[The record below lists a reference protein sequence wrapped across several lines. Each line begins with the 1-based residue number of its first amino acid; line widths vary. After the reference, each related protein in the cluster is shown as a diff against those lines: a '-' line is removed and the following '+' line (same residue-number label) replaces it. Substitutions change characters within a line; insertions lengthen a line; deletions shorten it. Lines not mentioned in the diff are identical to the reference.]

1 MMYLIIG
8 GSGSGKSAYAE
19 ELLFSLPDAGKKYY
33 IATMQVCDE
42 ESRRRVQK
50 HRKQREGK
58 RFDTIEQPV
67 HVSGALTQMDA
78 GKKSAMLEC
87 VSNLVANEMFAKDI
101 YAENIYAEDMYA
113 DDPHVEDMHADDC
126 DVKETG
132 LKKSK
137 KCSAEA
143 VANKIVDDIM
153 KLHQP
158 LQQLVIVSN
167 NVFEDGVSYDEMT
180 MEYIKTMGIVNQ
192 KLAAVADVVTEV
204 VVGIPV
210 MAKEPAVTAETRI
223 KGEMLNCD

>member
-58 RFDTIEQPV
+58 RFYTIEQPV

-101 YAENIYAEDMYA
+101 YAENIYAEDMYE
-113 DDPHVEDMHADDC
+113 DDPHVEDMHTDDC

-132 LKKSK
+132 LKNK
-137 KCSAEA
+137 KDRSVET
-143 VANKIVDDIM
+143 VADKIVDDIM

-210 MAKEPAVTAETRI
+210 MVKERVKRE
-223 KGEMLNCD
+223 E

>member
-42 ESRRRVQK
+42 ESVRRVKK

-58 RFDTIEQPV
+58 KFYTIEQPV
-67 HVSGALTQMDA
+67 HVSKALAQMDA

-87 VSNLVANEMFAKDI
+87 VSNLVANEMFAKDV
-101 YAENIYAEDMYA
+101 YA
-113 DDPHVEDMHADDC
+113 EDMHADDC
-126 DVKETG
+126 DIIETG
-132 LKKSK
+132 LKKNK
-137 KCSAEA
+137 DCSAEV
-143 VANKIVDDIM
+143 VADKIVDDIM
-153 KLHQP
+153 KLYQP

-167 NVFEDGVSYDEMT
+167 NVFEDGISYDEMT
-180 MEYIKTMGIVNQ
+180 MEYIKTMGIVSQ

-210 MAKEPAVTAETRI
+210 MAKEPVKRE
-223 KGEMLNCD
+223 E

>member
-8 GSGSGKSAYAE
+8 GSGSGKSVYAE

-33 IATMQVCDE
+33 IATMQVYDE
-42 ESRRRVQK
+42 ESVRRVKK

-58 RFDTIEQPV
+58 KFYTIEQPV
-67 HVSGALTQMDA
+67 HVSKALAQMDA

-87 VSNLVANEMFAKDI
+87 VSNLVANEMFTKDVDAK
-101 YAENIYAEDMYA
+101 
-113 DDPHVEDMHADDC
+113 DMHAEDTHDGDVQANDC
-126 DVKETG
+126 DIIETG
-132 LKKSK
+132 LKSK
-137 KCSAEA
+137 KDRSAET
-143 VANKIVDDIM
+143 VAGKIVEDIM
-153 KLHQP
+153 KLNHE

-210 MAKEPAVTAETRI
+210 IVKEPVVTAETQI
-223 KGEMLNCD
+223 KGELNCD

>member
-19 ELLFSLPDAGKKYY
+19 ELLFSLSDAGKKYY

-101 YAENIYAEDMYA
+101 YAEDMYA
-113 DDPHVEDMHADDC
+113 DDPHVEDMHTDDS

-137 KCSAEA
+137 DCSAEA
-143 VANKIVDDIM
+143 VADKIVDDIM

-167 NVFEDGVSYDEMT
+167 NVFEDGVPYDEMT

-210 MAKEPAVTAETRI
+210 MAKKPAVTAETWI
-223 KGEMLNCD
+223 KGEMSNYD

>member
-19 ELLFSLPDAGKKYY
+19 ELLFSLSNAGKKYY

-42 ESRRRVQK
+42 ESERRVKK

-58 RFDTIEQPV
+58 RFYTIEQPV

-101 YAENIYAEDMYA
+101 YAENIYDEDMYA

-137 KCSAEA
+137 NCSAEA
-143 VANKIVDDIM
+143 VADKIVDDIM

-167 NVFEDGVSYDEMT
+167 NVVEDGVSYDEMT

-210 MAKEPAVTAETRI
+210 MVKEPVKRE
-223 KGEMLNCD
+223 E

>member
-101 YAENIYAEDMYA
+101 YVEDMYA
-113 DDPHVEDMHADDC
+113 DDPHVEDMHTDDC

-137 KCSAEA
+137 DCSAEA
-143 VANKIVDDIM
+143 VADKIVDDIM

-210 MAKEPAVTAETRI
+210 MVKERVKRE
-223 KGEMLNCD
+223 K

>member
-42 ESRRRVQK
+42 ESSRRVHK

-58 RFDTIEQPV
+58 KFYTIEQPV

-101 YAENIYAEDMYA
+101 YAEDMYADDMYA
-113 DDPHVEDMHADDC
+113 DDPHVEDMHTDDC

-137 KCSAEA
+137 DCSAEA
-143 VANKIVDDIM
+143 VADKIVDDIM
-153 KLHQP
+153 KLQQP

>member
-19 ELLFSLPDAGKKYY
+19 ELLFSLPDAGEKYY

-101 YAENIYAEDMYA
+101 YAEDMYADDMYA
-113 DDPHVEDMHADDC
+113 DDPHVEDMHTDDC

-137 KCSAEA
+137 DCSAEA
-143 VANKIVDDIM
+143 VAGKIVDDIM

>member
-33 IATMQVCDE
+33 IATMQVYDE

-58 RFDTIEQPV
+58 RFYTIEQPV

-101 YAENIYAEDMYA
+101 YAEDMYA
-113 DDPHVEDMHADDC
+113 DDPHVEDMHTDDC

-137 KCSAEA
+137 DCSAEA
-143 VANKIVDDIM
+143 VADKIVDDIM

-192 KLAAVADVVTEV
+192 KLAAMADVVTEV

>member
-87 VSNLVANEMFAKDI
+87 VSNLVANEMFDKD
-101 YAENIYAEDMYA
+101 IYAEDMYA
-113 DDPHVEDMHADDC
+113 NDPHVEDMHADDC
-126 DVKETG
+126 DVMETG

-137 KCSAEA
+137 DCSAEA
-143 VANKIVDDIM
+143 VADKIVDDIM

-210 MAKEPAVTAETRI
+210 MAKERVKRKE
-223 KGEMLNCD
+223 

>member
-19 ELLFSLPDAGKKYY
+19 ELLFSLSDAGKKYY

-42 ESRRRVQK
+42 ESERRVKK

-101 YAENIYAEDMYA
+101 YAENIYDEDMYA
-113 DDPHVEDMHADDC
+113 VDPHVEDMHTDDC
-126 DVKETG
+126 DAKETG

-137 KCSAEA
+137 DCSAEA
-143 VANKIVDDIM
+143 VADKIVDDIM

-192 KLAAVADVVTEV
+192 KLAAMADVVTEV

-210 MAKEPAVTAETRI
+210 MAKEQVKRKE
-223 KGEMLNCD
+223 

>member
-42 ESRRRVQK
+42 ESERRVKK

-101 YAENIYAEDMYA
+101 YAEDMYA
-113 DDPHVEDMHADDC
+113 DDC
-126 DVKETG
+126 DAKETG

-137 KCSAEA
+137 NCSAEA
-143 VANKIVDDIM
+143 VADKIVDDIM

-158 LQQLVIVSN
+158 LQRLVIVSN

-210 MAKEPAVTAETRI
+210 MAKERVKRKE
-223 KGEMLNCD
+223 

>member
-101 YAENIYAEDMYA
+101 YAEDIYDEDMYT
-113 DDPHVEDMHADDC
+113 DDPHVEDMHTDDC

-137 KCSAEA
+137 DCSAEA
-143 VANKIVDDIM
+143 VADKIVDDIM

>member
-58 RFDTIEQPV
+58 QFYTIEQPV
-67 HVSGALTQMDA
+67 HVSKALAQMDA

-87 VSNLVANEMFAKDI
+87 VSNLVANEMFAKDV
-101 YAENIYAEDMYA
+101 
-113 DDPHVEDMHADDC
+113 DDR
-126 DVKETG
+126 DVIETG
-132 LKKSK
+132 LKNK
-137 KCSAEA
+137 KDRSAEA
-143 VANKIVDDIM
+143 VAGKIVEDIM
-153 KLHQP
+153 KLHHE

-167 NVFEDGVSYDEMT
+167 NVFEDGISYDEMT
-180 MEYIKTMGIVNQ
+180 MEYIKTMGIVSQ

-210 MAKEPAVTAETRI
+210 MAKEPVKRE
-223 KGEMLNCD
+223 E

>member
-42 ESRRRVQK
+42 ESVRRVKK

-58 RFDTIEQPV
+58 KFYTIEQPV
-67 HVSGALTQMDA
+67 HVSKALAQMDA

-87 VSNLVANEMFAKDI
+87 VSNLVANEMFAKDV
-101 YAENIYAEDMYA
+101 YA
-113 DDPHVEDMHADDC
+113 EDMHADDC
-126 DVKETG
+126 DIIETG

-137 KCSAEA
+137 DCSAEV
-143 VANKIVDDIM
+143 VADKIVDDIM
-153 KLHQP
+153 KLYHE

-167 NVFEDGVSYDEMT
+167 NVFEDGISYDEMT
-180 MEYIKTMGIVNQ
+180 MEYIKTMGIVSQ

-204 VVGIPV
+204 VAGIPV
-210 MAKEPAVTAETRI
+210 MAKEPVKRE
-223 KGEMLNCD
+223 E

>member
-19 ELLFSLPDAGKKYY
+19 ELLFSLSDAGKKYY

-101 YAENIYAEDMYA
+101 YAENIYDEDMYA
-113 DDPHVEDMHADDC
+113 VDPHVEDMHTDDC
-126 DVKETG
+126 DAKETG

-137 KCSAEA
+137 DCSAEA
-143 VANKIVDDIM
+143 VADKIVDDIM

-192 KLAAVADVVTEV
+192 KLAAMADVVTEV

-210 MAKEPAVTAETRI
+210 MAKERVKRKE
-223 KGEMLNCD
+223 

>member
-42 ESRRRVQK
+42 ESERRVKK

-58 RFDTIEQPV
+58 RFYTIEQPV

-101 YAENIYAEDMYA
+101 YAEDIYAEDMYE
-113 DDPHVEDMHADDC
+113 DDPHVEDMHTDDC

-132 LKKSK
+132 LKNK
-137 KCSAEA
+137 KDRSVET
-143 VANKIVDDIM
+143 VAGKIVEDIM
-153 KLHQP
+153 NLNHE

-167 NVFEDGVSYDEMT
+167 NVFEDGISYDEMT

-210 MAKEPAVTAETRI
+210 MVKERI
-223 KGEMLNCD
+223 KRKE

>member
-58 RFDTIEQPV
+58 KFYTIEQPV

-101 YAENIYAEDMYA
+101 YAEDMYA
-113 DDPHVEDMHADDC
+113 DDPHVEDMHTDDC

-137 KCSAEA
+137 DCSAEA
-143 VANKIVDDIM
+143 VADKIVDDIM

-204 VVGIPV
+204 VVGIPAMV
-210 MAKEPAVTAETRI
+210 KEPAVTAETWI
-223 KGEMLNCD
+223 KGEMSNYD

>member
-19 ELLFSLPDAGKKYY
+19 ELLFSLPDAGEKYY

-58 RFDTIEQPV
+58 KFYTIEQPV

-101 YAENIYAEDMYA
+101 YAEDMYA
-113 DDPHVEDMHADDC
+113 DDPHVEDMHTDDC
-126 DVKETG
+126 DAKETG

-137 KCSAEA
+137 DCSAEA
-143 VANKIVDDIM
+143 VAGKIVDDIM

-192 KLAAVADVVTEV
+192 KLAAMADVVTEV

-210 MAKEPAVTAETRI
+210 MAKERVKRKE
-223 KGEMLNCD
+223 

>member
-42 ESRRRVQK
+42 ESVRRVKK
-50 HRKQREGK
+50 HRKHREGK
-58 RFDTIEQPV
+58 KFYTIEQPV
-67 HVSGALTQMDA
+67 HVSKALAQMDA

-87 VSNLVANEMFAKDI
+87 VSNLVANEMFAKDV
-101 YAENIYAEDMYA
+101 YAED
-113 DDPHVEDMHADDC
+113 PHAEDMHADDC
-126 DVKETG
+126 DIIETG
-132 LKKSK
+132 LKKNK
-137 KCSAEA
+137 DCSAEV
-143 VANKIVDDIM
+143 VADKIVDDIM
-153 KLHQP
+153 KLYQP

-167 NVFEDGVSYDEMT
+167 NVFEDGISYDEMT
-180 MEYIKTMGIVNQ
+180 MEYIKTMGIVSQ

-210 MAKEPAVTAETRI
+210 MAKEPVKRE
-223 KGEMLNCD
+223 E

>member
-58 RFDTIEQPV
+58 RFYTIEQPV

-101 YAENIYAEDMYA
+101 YAEDMYA

-137 KCSAEA
+137 NCSAEV
-143 VANKIVDDIM
+143 VADKIVDDIM

-210 MAKEPAVTAETRI
+210 MAKEQVKRKE
-223 KGEMLNCD
+223 

>member
-19 ELLFSLPDAGKKYY
+19 ELLFSLPDAGEKYY

-101 YAENIYAEDMYA
+101 YAEDMYA
-113 DDPHVEDMHADDC
+113 DDPHVEDMHTDDS

-137 KCSAEA
+137 DCSAEA
-143 VANKIVDDIM
+143 VADKIVDDIM

-210 MAKEPAVTAETRI
+210 MAKEQVKRKE
-223 KGEMLNCD
+223 

>member
-101 YAENIYAEDMYA
+101 YAEDMYA
-113 DDPHVEDMHADDC
+113 NDPHVEDMHADDC

-137 KCSAEA
+137 DCSAEA
-143 VANKIVDDIM
+143 VADKIVDDIM

-210 MAKEPAVTAETRI
+210 MAKERVKRKE
-223 KGEMLNCD
+223 

>member
-58 RFDTIEQPV
+58 KFYTIEQPV

-101 YAENIYAEDMYA
+101 YVEDMYA
-113 DDPHVEDMHADDC
+113 DDPHVEDMHTDDC

-137 KCSAEA
+137 DCSAEA
-143 VANKIVDDIM
+143 VADKIVDDIM

>member
-58 RFDTIEQPV
+58 RFYTIEQPV

-101 YAENIYAEDMYA
+101 YAENIYAEDMYE
-113 DDPHVEDMHADDC
+113 DDPHVEDMHTDDC

-132 LKKSK
+132 LKNK
-137 KCSAEA
+137 KDRSVET
-143 VANKIVDDIM
+143 VADKIVDDIM

>member
-19 ELLFSLPDAGKKYY
+19 ELLFSLPDAGEKYY

-50 HRKQREGK
+50 HRKQREDK
-58 RFDTIEQPV
+58 RFYTIEQPV

-101 YAENIYAEDMYA
+101 YAEDMYADDMYA
-113 DDPHVEDMHADDC
+113 DDPHVEDMHTDDC

-137 KCSAEA
+137 DCSAEA
-143 VANKIVDDIM
+143 VADKIVDDIM

-167 NVFEDGVSYDEMT
+167 NVFEDGISYDEMT

-210 MAKEPAVTAETRI
+210 MAKEQVKRKE
-223 KGEMLNCD
+223 

>member
-58 RFDTIEQPV
+58 KFYTIEQPV

-101 YAENIYAEDMYA
+101 YVEDMYA
-113 DDPHVEDMHADDC
+113 DDPHVEDMHTDDC

-137 KCSAEA
+137 DCSAEA
-143 VANKIVDDIM
+143 VADKIVDDIM

-210 MAKEPAVTAETRI
+210 MAKERVKRKE
-223 KGEMLNCD
+223 

>member
-33 IATMQVCDE
+33 IATMQVYDE

-58 RFDTIEQPV
+58 RFYTIEQPV

-101 YAENIYAEDMYA
+101 YAEDMYA
-113 DDPHVEDMHADDC
+113 DDPHVEDMHTDDS

-137 KCSAEA
+137 DCSAEA
-143 VANKIVDDIM
+143 VADKIVDDIM

-210 MAKEPAVTAETRI
+210 MAKERVKRKE
-223 KGEMLNCD
+223 

>member
-58 RFDTIEQPV
+58 RFYTIEQPV

-101 YAENIYAEDMYA
+101 YAEDMYA
-113 DDPHVEDMHADDC
+113 DDPHVEDMHTDDC

-137 KCSAEA
+137 DCSAEA
-143 VANKIVDDIM
+143 VADKIVDDIM

-192 KLAAVADVVTEV
+192 KLAAVSDVVTEV

-210 MAKEPAVTAETRI
+210 MVKERVKRKE
-223 KGEMLNCD
+223 